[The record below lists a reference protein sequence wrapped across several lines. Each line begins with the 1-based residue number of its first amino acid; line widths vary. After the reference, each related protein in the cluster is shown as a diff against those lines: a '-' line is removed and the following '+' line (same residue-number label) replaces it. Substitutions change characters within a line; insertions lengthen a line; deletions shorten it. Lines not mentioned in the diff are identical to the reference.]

1 MFGAL
6 ALACVTTLP
15 ATGAGATT
23 TTASSTTS
31 TTAISTTTAP
41 ASSTTS
47 STTSAGSKPSS
58 PSGSAG
64 KVAAGGPNAP
74 SITLVHQDP
83 LLPLG
88 SPFLVLRVRVKNPP
102 TRAAVQLRLHEPTPS
117 SLSFADAID
126 NDEQR
131 PYLDDTPVT
140 IDLTSPMVHPASDGT
155 IQLVYPVQLPTQ
167 KPLARTLKL
176 IQTGVYAVD
185 VQLVHCGSCR
195 PLQSGTPLVTCQ
207 VNGCPVADSFI
218 TWIVVVHGAA
228 PAGVDFSWV
237 WQVASTP
244 VAADGS
250 LPDDTRNAFAPTGRL
265 ARVTTAL
272 TAAGPH
278 LPITIAAAG
287 ETLQA
292 WQAAAQ
298 RDAGSARSFAEFKDA
313 VSRAQPDFVLA
324 PWVPID
330 ERAVHASG
338 PPTSVT
344 ADFALEAGAVH
355 TALGVTPE
363 RSTAWLDHADT
374 ATLEELRALGVEQV
388 GMRDGELQPIDSA
401 LEHTKVNVTGSPIN
415 VLSDDSFISFL
426 LRGSDPAPLRVQRF
440 VAATA
445 LLAYDQPNRLAGLV
459 LATQAQ
465 WQPDRTLVADLASA
479 LQADPLVHAT
489 SLDDAFTDVSRGND
503 GSGGP
508 LIRDFAARRPEGF
521 KVPAKQ
527 VERTSDR
534 LAAFASIIDDPRGQD
549 PRLPEARKS
558 MLVAM
563 STIAEQ
569 TDAEAR
575 LAAINT
581 MVSNFAGSIHASARS
596 VTLTSASTDI
606 PITFTNTTGSAVRLL
621 VQLESDKLD
630 QVGGAQ
636 RIDLPPSPVNQTKTI
651 KVRLKTSGH
660 FVVTVAMRSIVG
672 GLPIGEPA
680 RVTVSSRVFGSL
692 GSWLT
697 YGALAFLALWWAH
710 HFLRRRRRAA
720 LVDPTGSGPA

>member
-1 MFGAL
+1 MRQ
-6 ALACVTTLP
+6 
-15 ATGAGATT
+15 
-23 TTASSTTS
+23 
-31 TTAISTTTAP
+31 
-41 ASSTTS
+41 
-47 STTSAGSKPSS
+47 
-58 PSGSAG
+58 
-64 KVAAGGPNAP
+64 N
-74 SITLVHQDP
+74 P

-117 SLSFADAID
+117 SLSFADAI
-126 NDEQR
+126 NNEEQR

-140 IDLTSPMVHPASDGT
+140 IDLTSPLVHPASDGT
-155 IQLVYPVQLPTQ
+155 IQLVYPVQLPTY

-218 TWIVVVHGAA
+218 TWVVVTHGSA

-250 LPDDTRNAFAPTGRL
+250 IPDDTRNAFSPTGRL

-272 TAAGPH
+272 TAAGPD

-292 WQAAAQ
+292 WQSAAQ
-298 RDAGSARSFAEFKDA
+298 HDVSSARSFDAFKKA
-313 VSRAQPDFVLA
+313 VARAQPDFVLA

-338 PPTSVT
+338 PPGSVST
-344 ADFALEAGAVH
+344 DFALEATAVH
-355 TALGVTPE
+355 TALGATPE

-374 ATLEELRALGVEQV
+374 ATLDELRTLGVEQV
-388 GMRDGELQPIDSA
+388 GVRDGELQPIDSA
-401 LEHTKVNVTGSPIN
+401 LEHTKASLTGSPIS
-415 VLSDDSFISFL
+415 VLSDDSFISKL
-426 LRGSDPAPLRVQRF
+426 LRGNDPAPLRVQRF

-445 LLAYDQPNRLAGLV
+445 LLAYDQPSRLAGLV
-459 LATQAQ
+459 LATQAE
-465 WQPDRTLVADLASA
+465 WQPDHALVADLSRA

-489 SLDDAFTDVSRGND
+489 SLDDAFTDVSTGND
-503 GSGGP
+503 GRGGP
-508 LIRDFAARRPEGF
+508 LIRDFATRRPEGF
-521 KVPAKQ
+521 RGVSAKQ
-527 VERTSDR
+527 VESTRNS
-534 LAAFASIIDDPRGQD
+534 LAAFASIIDDATDR
-549 PRLPEARKS
+549 RLPDARKS

-563 STIAEQ
+563 STLAEPA
-569 TDAEAR
+569 DAQAR
-575 LAAINT
+575 LAAINA
-581 MVSNFAGSIHASARS
+581 MVSKFAGSIQASART
-596 VTLTSASTDI
+596 VTLTSANTDI
-606 PITFTNTTGSAVRLL
+606 PITFTNTTGTKVRLL
-621 VQLESDKLD
+621 VALVSDKLD
-630 QVGGAQ
+630 QPDGWERVT
-636 RIDLPPSPVNQTKTI
+636 LPPSPVNQTIQI
-651 KVRLKTSGH
+651 KVRAKTSGH
-660 FVVTVAMRSIVG
+660 FVVTLAMRSIVG
-672 GLPIGEPA
+672 NMPIGQPA
-680 RVTVSSRVFGSL
+680 HLTASSRVFGSL

-720 LVDPTGSGPA
+720 LAHTAGGGGTA